1 MSKIILITGASSGFG
16 KAIAEKFAAGGWN
29 LILTARR
36 KEKLEAVATAIEQK
50 YKVKTLSLIFDV
62 QNKEAVF
69 QQIGS
74 LPTEWQA
81 IDLLVNNAG
90 LALGRDSFENA
101 NIEDWET
108 MIDTNVK
115 GLLYTSKA
123 TLPYLIKNQGH
134 IINIGSTAGKEV
146 YKDGNVYCA
155 TKHAVDAISKAQR
168 IDLLVNNAGLALG
181 RDSFENANIEDWET
195 MIDTNVKGLLYTSK
209 ASLPYLIKNQGH
221 IINIG
226 STAAKE
232 VYKDGN
238 VYCATKH
245 AVDAI
250 SKAQRIDLLQ
260 YKIKVTAIHPGAVE
274 TDFSLIR
281 FKGDAAKAAAVYAGY
296 EPLKAEDIADTTW
309 YVANVPK
316 HVCIND
322 LVMTC
327 VAQGN
332 SFTIQKDA

>member
-36 KEKLEAVATAIEQK
+36 KEKLEAVAKAIETK
-50 YKVKTLSLIFDV
+50 YGVKTLSLVFDV

-69 QQIGS
+69 QQLGN
-74 LPTEWQA
+74 LPAAWQA

-115 GLLYTSKA
+115 GLLYCSKA
-123 TLPYLIKNQGH
+123 VLPYLIKQQGH

-155 TKHAVDAISKAQR
+155 SKHAVDAI
-168 IDLLVNNAGLALG
+168 
-181 RDSFENANIEDWET
+181 T
-195 MIDTNVKGLLYTSK
+195 
-209 ASLPYLIKNQGH
+209 
-221 IINIG
+221 
-226 STAAKE
+226 
-232 VYKDGN
+232 
-238 VYCATKH
+238 
-245 AVDAI
+245 
-250 SKAQRIDLLQ
+250 KAQRIDLLQ
-260 YKIKVTAIHPGAVE
+260 YKIKVTSIHPGAVE
-274 TDFSLIR
+274 TDFSLVR
-281 FKGDAAKAAAVYAGY
+281 FKGDAAKAKAVYNGY
-296 EPLKAEDIADTTW
+296 EPLKAEDIADTAW

-322 LVMTC
+322 VVMTC
-327 VAQGN
+327 VAQAN
-332 SFTIQKDA
+332 SMYLHKDA